1 MKPNSEVVK
10 KLVQSLDYIEIIS
23 DSPPRNGR
31 YTFIRSNIDEKTKIG
46 IKKEGLNLIHQC
58 VDDILDTNFKTFG
71 PLYSYL
77 NEKFVFEF
85 LIGKILKTKE
95 NADPNKYNLIYSA
108 LQEFLNKLV
117 VTTFLCYGKIGN
129 LKVSK
134 IHDFSS
140 FKIYPNNKEIFE
152 QLWNDS
158 KEMTETVLEHFQE
171 DREIY
176 QSIIEIKVFAI
187 DSNQAIEKT
196 QHELTDILNV
206 FKIFGAKGIFS
217 EGCIDAQFDDVT
229 AINQDTH
236 TITRIAGVRNP
247 GRLGPPFDLD
257 EFDSENKKFTA
268 KLSKIFNKE
277 TSSSFD
283 KKILNSL
290 IWLGDSIY
298 EPNLSHRLL
307 KMIIS
312 MESLLL
318 DSDDRGTK
326 IHLLEERAA
335 FLLGQNYETRTLI
348 ADTIKQAYQL
358 RNDIVH
364 NGEKKPIP
372 LRLIKRL
379 FLFNYDLSLK
389 LLTSDQFSSIKDLKN
404 EVKFR
409 KYKNELETKESG

>member
-31 YTFIRSNIDEKTKIG
+31 YALIRSNIDKKTKIG
-46 IKKEGLNLIHQC
+46 IKNEGLNLFHQC

-85 LIGKILKTKE
+85 LISKIFETKE
-95 NADPNKYNLIYSA
+95 NADPNKYNLINFA

-117 VTTFLCYGKIGN
+117 VTTYLCYVKIGN

-134 IHDFSS
+134 IYDFSS

-152 QLWNDS
+152 QLWNNS
-158 KEMTETVLEHFQE
+158 KEMTETVLKHFQE

-217 EGCIDAQFDDVT
+217 EGCVDAQFDDVT

-236 TITRIAGVRNP
+236 TITWIAGIRNP
-247 GRLGPPFDLD
+247 GKLGPLFDLD
-257 EFDSENKKFTA
+257 AFDSKNKKFTT
-268 KLSKIFNKE
+268 KLAKIFDRE

-298 EPNLSHRLL
+298 ELNFSHRLL

-379 FLFNYDLSLK
+379 FLFNYDLSIK
-389 LLTSDQFSSIKDLKN
+389 FLTTDKYSNMNDVKN
-404 EVKFR
+404 EVRIK
-409 KYKNELETKESG
+409 KYKNESEMTKSS